1 MSIWVSSCVAGG
13 EKERKRARD
22 GYTASESSPS
32 PDWTKLHR
40 LASKVHFQLGDLGL
54 QRERVIGRLL
64 ERECPVASVVAARW
78 PLATREADLGGSGLF
93 LSCQES

>member
-1 MSIWVSSCVAGG
+1 MSIWVSSCAAGG
-13 EKERKRARD
+13 EEERKRA
-22 GYTASESSPS
+22 GYSESSPS

-40 LASKVHFQLGDLGL
+40 LASPVHFQLGDLGL
-54 QRERVIGRLL
+54 QRARVIGRLL